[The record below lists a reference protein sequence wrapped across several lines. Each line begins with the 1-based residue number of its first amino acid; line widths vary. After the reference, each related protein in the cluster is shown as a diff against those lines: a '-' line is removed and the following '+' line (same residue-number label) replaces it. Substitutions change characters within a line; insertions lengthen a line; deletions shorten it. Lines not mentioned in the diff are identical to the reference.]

1 MYSRVAV
8 IGLGGFGTYLVKE
21 LSRNSFYVLAIDK
34 NREAIE
40 KVKDFVNKALIL
52 NTTNEEAI
60 TEVNWNEIDL
70 VMVAIGDPNLEDSI
84 LTVAL
89 LKQAGVAYIISR
101 ASSEFHSKVLRMVG
115 ADEIINP
122 EKDMAAAY
130 VGRIAMPNVIDMRHL
145 DEKTVISEFIPPAH
159 FVGKSLVELN
169 LRKNYNISV
178 VAVKRSTSPRQ
189 GNREFRLIANP
200 PPQLTIQNEDVL
212 VAIGSKSDFDQL
224 RQMG

>member
-21 LSRNSFYVLAIDK
+21 LSRNGFFVLAIDK
-34 NREAIE
+34 NRDVIE
-40 KVKDFVNKALIL
+40 KIRDFVSKALIL
-52 NTTNEEAI
+52 NSTNEDAI
-60 TEVNWNEIDL
+60 SEVNWNEIDL
-70 VMVAIGDPNLEDSI
+70 VIVAIGDPNLEDSI

-89 LKQAGVAYIISR
+89 LKQLGVPHIISR
-101 ASSEFHSKVLRMVG
+101 ASTEFHGKVLRMVG

-122 EKDMAAAY
+122 EKDMAASY
-130 VGRIAMPNVIDMRHL
+130 VNRIAMPNVIDMRQL

-178 VAVKRSTSPRQ
+178 VAVKRSTALPKGGRDVK
-189 GNREFRLIANP
+189 LIANP
-200 PPQLTIQNEDVL
+200 PPQLTIQNEDIL
-212 VAIGSKSDFDQL
+212 VAIGNKTDFDQL
-224 RQMG
+224 RQQG

>member
-21 LSRNSFYVLAIDK
+21 LSRNGFYVLAIDK

-52 NTTNEEAI
+52 NTTSEEAI

-84 LTVAL
+84 LTVAQ
-89 LKQAGVAYIISR
+89 LKQAGVEHIISR
-101 ASSEFHSKVLRMVG
+101 ASSDFHSKVLQMVG

-159 FVGKSLVELN
+159 FVGKSLVELD

-178 VAVKRSTSPRQ
+178 VAVKRSTSPQQ
-189 GNREFRLIANP
+189 GTREFRLIANP

-224 RQMG
+224 RQLG